1 MSSYDPPTEDIGVF
15 NSSLFTST
23 SENITQSYADTH
35 YLKYPNSQT
44 STETINSLVATTLL
58 ATNDATI
65 NGITVGRG
73 AGSVA
78 TNIAIGDNALSVS
91 GGNNNIAIGTDSV
104 INGGVR
110 GIGIGVEAL
119 YNGGG
124 VDCVAIGY
132 KALHENPGANNTGVG
147 NQALNAV
154 NGSGAN
160 NTGVGLQAGTSNTSG
175 SNNTYIGYQAG
186 SAGTANTSGANNT
199 FIGYQTKATAANYTT
214 STALGAGAE
223 ITASNQ
229 IVLGTTTETV
239 RYNSVSPLYTTIP
252 TYTSAN
258 IGYSEGTG
266 NSSITSITSG
276 IQTLITS
283 STLPIGTYI
292 FFFNGQFNS
301 ASAALDLSV
310 SQRVGT
316 AVRKIVVNSVPSG
329 KNIAV
334 AFGGTFNISSS
345 NTISIRAQ
353 TSAGTTMTA
362 LTGDTDDTH
371 LEIVRIA

>member
-1 MSSYDPPTEDIGVF
+1 MSAYDPPTEDIGVF

-44 STETINSLVATTLL
+44 ATETITSLVVSNDLTS
-58 ATNDATI
+58 TNDATI

-160 NTGVGLQAGTSNTSG
+160 NTGLGYQAGTSNTSG

-199 FIGYQTKATAANYTT
+199 FIGYQTKANATNYTT
-214 STALGAGAE
+214 STALGTGAE

-239 RYNSVSPLYTTIP
+239 RYNSVSPLYTTLP
-252 TYTSAN
+252 TYTTAN

-266 NSSITSITSG
+266 NSSITSITTT

-301 ASAALDLSV
+301 ASAALDLTV

-353 TSAGTTMTA
+353 TSAGTMTA